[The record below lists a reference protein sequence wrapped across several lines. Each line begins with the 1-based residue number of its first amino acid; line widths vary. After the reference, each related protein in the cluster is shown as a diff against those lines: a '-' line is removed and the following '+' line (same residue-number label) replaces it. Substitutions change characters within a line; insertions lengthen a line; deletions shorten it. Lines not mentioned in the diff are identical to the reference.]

1 MEPRVPKCSAREGGC
16 RGRPPSVSLT
26 LVTPPVG
33 GPIEME
39 LPRRPRMGCKDA
51 HNDRATELFFRL
63 PRAVFPHAFLTTA
76 VAPAVLSSSQFP
88 SGRERKLL
96 RAKHE
101 ARRRRSAAVRARTLR
116 VGCRPSGRAYD
127 RSDLARRGGA
137 PTTPASVPTA
147 APSGQLP
154 ERHFDA
160 LSFVG
165 GIILSLGCLA
175 ILYVGFKFYKART
188 ERNYHTL

>member
-1 MEPRVPKCSAREGGC
+1 MKLAAVAVLLCALAHCVLGECNAATVEPPATTPNGTTVAPPVPITNGTTVAPPVPITNGTTVAPPVPTTNGTTVAPPVPTTN
-16 RGRPPSVSLT
+16 GTTVAPPST
-26 LVTPPVG
+26 TTNG
-33 GPIEME
+33 
-39 LPRRPRMGCKDA
+39 
-51 HNDRATELFFRL
+51 TE
-63 PRAVFPHAFLTTA
+63 V
-76 VAPAVLSSSQFP
+76 
-88 SGRERKLL
+88 
-96 RAKHE
+96 
-101 ARRRRSAAVRARTLR
+101 
-116 VGCRPSGRAYD
+116 
-127 RSDLARRGGA
+127 
-137 PTTPASVPTA
+137 PTTPAAVPTA

>member
-1 MEPRVPKCSAREGGC
+1 MKLAAVAVLLCALAHCVLGADLPDVPTTVPTLLDEAVSVPSAPQKNAATVEPPATTPNGTTVAPPVPTTNGTTVAPPVPTTNGTTVA
-16 RGRPPSVSLT
+16 PPST
-26 LVTPPVG
+26 TTNG
-33 GPIEME
+33 
-39 LPRRPRMGCKDA
+39 
-51 HNDRATELFFRL
+51 TE
-63 PRAVFPHAFLTTA
+63 V
-76 VAPAVLSSSQFP
+76 
-88 SGRERKLL
+88 
-96 RAKHE
+96 
-101 ARRRRSAAVRARTLR
+101 
-116 VGCRPSGRAYD
+116 
-127 RSDLARRGGA
+127 
-137 PTTPASVPTA
+137 PTTPAAVPTA

>member
-1 MEPRVPKCSAREGGC
+1 MKLAAIAVLLCALAHCVLGADLPDVPTTVPALLDEAASVPSAPQKNTTTAE
-16 RGRPPSVSLT
+16 
-26 LVTPPVG
+26 PPVTTLNG
-33 GPIEME
+33 TTVAPPTPTTNGTTGAPP
-39 LPRRPRMGCKDA
+39 LPTTNGTTVAP
-51 HNDRATELFFRL
+51 
-63 PRAVFPHAFLTTA
+63 PLTTA
-76 VAPAVLSSSQFP
+76 NGTTVAPLSTTTN
-88 SGRERKLL
+88 GTE
-96 RAKHE
+96 
-101 ARRRRSAAVRARTLR
+101 
-116 VGCRPSGRAYD
+116 
-127 RSDLARRGGA
+127 A
-137 PTTPASVPTA
+137 PTTPAAVPTA

>member
-1 MEPRVPKCSAREGGC
+1 MKLAAIAVLLCALAHCVLGADLPDVPTTVPALLDGAASVPSAPQKNTTTTE
-16 RGRPPSVSLT
+16 
-26 LVTPPVG
+26 PPVTTLNG
-33 GPIEME
+33 TTVAPSTPTTNGTTVAP
-39 LPRRPRMGCKDA
+39 P
-51 HNDRATELFFRL
+51 
-63 PRAVFPHAFLTTA
+63 LTTA
-76 VAPAVLSSSQFP
+76 NGTTVAPPLPTANGTTVAPPLTTANGTTVAPLSTTTN
-88 SGRERKLL
+88 GTE
-96 RAKHE
+96 
-101 ARRRRSAAVRARTLR
+101 
-116 VGCRPSGRAYD
+116 
-127 RSDLARRGGA
+127 A
-137 PTTPASVPTA
+137 PTTPAAVPTA

>member
-1 MEPRVPKCSAREGGC
+1 MKLAAVAVLLCALAHCVLGADLPDVPTTVPTSPDEAVSVPSAPQKNETTVEPPVTTPNGTTVAPPVPTTNGTTVAPPVPTTNGTTVAPPVPTTNGTTVA
-16 RGRPPSVSLT
+16 PPST
-26 LVTPPVG
+26 TTNG
-33 GPIEME
+33 
-39 LPRRPRMGCKDA
+39 
-51 HNDRATELFFRL
+51 TE
-63 PRAVFPHAFLTTA
+63 
-76 VAPAVLSSSQFP
+76 
-88 SGRERKLL
+88 
-96 RAKHE
+96 
-101 ARRRRSAAVRARTLR
+101 
-116 VGCRPSGRAYD
+116 
-127 RSDLARRGGA
+127 A

>member
-1 MEPRVPKCSAREGGC
+1 MKLATAALLLCALAHCVLG
-16 RGRPPSVSLT
+16 T
-26 LVTPPVG
+26 LAAEAAQGNDTTHAPTTTPLAPN
-33 GPIEME
+33 I
-39 LPRRPRMGCKDA
+39 
-51 HNDRATELFFRL
+51 
-63 PRAVFPHAFLTTA
+63 TT
-76 VAPAVLSSSQFP
+76 VAPNVTTVAPNVTTVAP
-88 SGRERKLL
+88 NVTTV
-96 RAKHE
+96 APN
-101 ARRRRSAAVRARTLR
+101 VTTLAPN
-116 VGCRPSGRAYD
+116 VTT
-127 RSDLARRGGA
+127 LAPNVTTLAPNVTTVA
-137 PTTPASVPTA
+137 PTTPTVVPTA

>member
-1 MEPRVPKCSAREGGC
+1 MKLATAALPLLLCALAHCVLGALPADPHLGNDTVPTTT
-16 RGRPPSVSLT
+16 PSN
-26 LVTPPVG
+26 VTTP
-33 GPIEME
+33 M
-39 LPRRPRMGCKDA
+39 
-51 HNDRATELFFRL
+51 
-63 PRAVFPHAFLTTA
+63 TTA
-76 VAPAVLSSSQFP
+76 APTTIVPNTTTATPNVTTVAPVTFP
-88 SGRERKLL
+88 PNGTTVAPTTTSPNGTTP
-96 RAKHE
+96 
-101 ARRRRSAAVRARTLR
+101 V
-116 VGCRPSGRAYD
+116 
-127 RSDLARRGGA
+127 A
-137 PTTPASVPTA
+137 PTTPTVEPTA

>member
-1 MEPRVPKCSAREGGC
+1 MKLAAIAVLLCALAHCVLGADLPDVPTTVPALLDEAASVPSAPQKNTTTAE
-16 RGRPPSVSLT
+16 
-26 LVTPPVG
+26 PPVTTLNG
-33 GPIEME
+33 TTMAPPLTTTNGTTVAP
-39 LPRRPRMGCKDA
+39 P
-51 HNDRATELFFRL
+51 
-63 PRAVFPHAFLTTA
+63 LTTA
-76 VAPAVLSSSQFP
+76 NGTTVAPLSTTTN
-88 SGRERKLL
+88 GTE
-96 RAKHE
+96 
-101 ARRRRSAAVRARTLR
+101 
-116 VGCRPSGRAYD
+116 
-127 RSDLARRGGA
+127 A
-137 PTTPASVPTA
+137 PTTPAAVPTA

>member
-1 MEPRVPKCSAREGGC
+1 MPNATSVSPPVPTTTSATTVS
-16 RGRPPSVSLT
+16 PSVPTTTNATTVS
-26 LVTPPVG
+26 PPVTTTG
-33 GPIEME
+33 
-39 LPRRPRMGCKDA
+39 
-51 HNDRATELFFRL
+51 NATTVV
-63 PRAVFPHAFLTTA
+63 PTTNGTT
-76 VAPAVLSSSQFP
+76 P
-88 SGRERKLL
+88 E
-96 RAKHE
+96 
-101 ARRRRSAAVRARTLR
+101 
-116 VGCRPSGRAYD
+116 
-127 RSDLARRGGA
+127 A
-137 PTTPASVPTA
+137 PTTPAVAPTA